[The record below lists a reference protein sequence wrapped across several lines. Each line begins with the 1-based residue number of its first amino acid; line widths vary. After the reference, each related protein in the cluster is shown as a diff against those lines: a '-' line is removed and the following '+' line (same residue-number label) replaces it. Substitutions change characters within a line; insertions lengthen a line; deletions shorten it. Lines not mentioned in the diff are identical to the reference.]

1 MTYSPIN
8 SPCPACATHTFLEV
22 AKKRASKTSEDP
34 DCPFCFSLKGLGS
47 LAFKI
52 ALEQAIKANE
62 VAARSWLDAQQSIAS
77 KHLVYNAFVEE
88 PSV

>member
-1 MTYSPIN
+1 M
-8 SPCPACATHTFLEV
+8 
-22 AKKRASKTSEDP
+22 
-34 DCPFCFSLKGLGS
+34 
-47 LAFKI
+47 AFKI

-62 VAARSWLDAQQSIAS
+62 VAAMSWLNAQQSIAS